1 MLSLGAL
8 AWRCRI
14 SPVRVREDRLRAR
27 LTELGKIGR
36 TAQGGVTRLSYR
48 AEHASAARLTA
59 QWMREAGAEVGLD
72 RWGNLFG
79 VVPGTGGP
87 LPPVAAGSHL
97 DTVPNGGIFDGALG
111 VVAAVEAAATL
122 RESGVALRRPLLLL
136 AFAEEEG
143 TSFGLGC
150 LGSRGVAGRLPDL
163 ESVADRNGLRASEAI
178 RDFDPG
184 VPRREMPAPMA
195 AYLELHIEQG
205 PVLERQGAR
214 LAAVDAIVGIAR
226 MAFTFRGEP
235 NHAGTTP
242 MNARR
247 DALWGAADLIA
258 SVRDV
263 ARGTEGGAVATVG
276 QCTVDPGAT
285 NVIPGRAEVT
295 VEVRSADG
303 RLLERLCADFV
314 RAASA
319 CAGRYGL
326 EVEHRPWWTEP
337 PVPLDP
343 RVREE
348 VVGAARDLGW
358 PVTTMSS
365 WAGHDAKILAG
376 VAPTGM
382 IFVPSKNGISHSPRE
397 ETAWEDVARGAQLL
411 CRALERFDARDG
423 G

>member
-1 MLSLGAL
+1 MPSA
-8 AWRCRI
+8 
-14 SPVRVREDRLRAR
+14 RVREHRLRAR
-27 LTELGKIGR
+27 LTALGAVGR
-36 TAQGGVTRLSYR
+36 TAEGGVTRLSYR
-48 AEHASAARLTA
+48 AEHTEAARLTA
-59 QWMREAGAEVGLD
+59 GWMREAGAEVGVD

-79 VVPGTGGP
+79 VVPGTDRS

-111 VVAAVEAAATL
+111 VVAAIEAAAAL
-122 RESGVALRRPLLLL
+122 REAGVAFRHPLLLL

-143 TSFGLGC
+143 ASFRLGC
-150 LGSRGVAGRLPDL
+150 LGSRGVAGRVSDL
-163 ESVADRNGLRASEAI
+163 GSLVDGGGRRAADAI
-178 RDFDPG
+178 REFDPG
-184 VPRREMPAPMA
+184 VPRMEMPVPMA

-205 PVLERQGAR
+205 PILERQRAK

-226 MAFTFRGEP
+226 MAFVFRGEP

-242 MNARR
+242 MDARR
-247 DALWGAADLIA
+247 DALWGAADLVSKVREIA
-258 SVRDV
+258 QG
-263 ARGTEGGAVATVG
+263 AEGRAVGTVG
-276 QCTVDPGAT
+276 QCTISPGAA

-303 RLLERLCADFV
+303 RLLDGLCAEITS
-314 RAASA
+314 AAFA
-319 CAGRYGL
+319 CAARYDL

-358 PVTTMSS
+358 PLVTMSS

-382 IFVPSKNGISHSPRE
+382 IFVPSIKGISHSPLE
-397 ETAWEDVARGAQLL
+397 ETAWEDAARGAQVL
-411 CRALERFDARDG
+411 CRALERLEAWNG